1 MMKQL
6 LRLFPLLVLG
16 LLAVACGDDA
26 PGDDHTD
33 GSLSVSV
40 PTVTA
45 VTSSSAIV
53 SATAT
58 GSGITSR
65 GVCYSTSANPTVNDQ
80 KVVGTSANMNVTLGG
95 LAENTTYHVR
105 AYAQTNNEVKYS
117 ADVTFT
123 TLTASSE
130 EEEEQTEGPE
140 ALKRVSVHDPSVVWD
155 PSSNN
160 YYIFGSHRA
169 AARSTNM
176 MTWEA
181 FTAPWATA
189 TSTNAANS
197 AAFTTPQVTKV
208 KKGGKEVDFTF
219 DAQAWSKRG
228 NTAYNVDGNM
238 WAPDVIYNKA
248 MGKWCMYLSING
260 DNWYSSIIMLTADK
274 ITGPYRYQAPVVISG
289 FHTGNA
295 YKDTDL
301 EIVLGEQASLPDR
314 YAVGNKWGSRYPN
327 CIDPCVV

>member
-26 PGDDHTD
+26 PGDDNTG

-45 VTSSSAIV
+45 VTSSSAVV
-53 SATAT
+53 SATVT

-65 GVCYSTSANPTVNDQ
+65 GVCYGTSANPTIQDT
-80 KVVGTSANMNVTLGG
+80 KVAGSSANISVTLSG
-95 LAENTTYHVR
+95 LSANTVYHVR
-105 AYAQTNNEVKYS
+105 AYAQTSKEVKYS
-117 ADVTFT
+117 SDVAFT
-123 TLTASSE
+123 TDDDTSDE
-130 EEEEQTEGPE
+130 DEEQTEGPS

-155 PSSNN
+155 PSTSN

-169 AARSTNM
+169 AARSNNM
-176 MTWEA
+176 MSWVT

-208 KKGGKEVDFTF
+208 KKDGKEIDFTF

-228 NTAYNVDGNM
+228 NAAYNVDGSM

-260 DNWYSSIIMLTADK
+260 DGW
-274 ITGPYRYQAPVVISG
+274 
-289 FHTGNA
+289 
-295 YKDTDL
+295 
-301 EIVLGEQASLPDR
+301 
-314 YAVGNKWGSRYPN
+314 
-327 CIDPCVV
+327 